1 MGRGAT
7 NQTELS
13 RSTIGEI
20 KILIPAY
27 SLVGEFED
35 FADPI
40 YQQINRLIL
49 HNRKLSEARDI
60 LLPRLMNG
68 EIEV

>member
-13 RSTIGEI
+13 RSTIGDMR
-20 KILIPAY
+20 ILVPA
-27 SLVGEFED
+27 STLAKEFEG
-35 FADPI
+35 FVDPI
-40 YQQINRLIL
+40 YQQINRLIAQ
-49 HNRKLSEARDI
+49 NKKLTEARDL

-68 EIEV
+68 EIAV